1 VISGPVVFGDGSA
14 IITEEKSKKEIMQL
28 KLPVMYKSFF
38 QSQQMDFTV
47 LHPGYQSA
55 HLAIAISFL
64 TAGFTYSFQS
74 ATL

>member
-1 VISGPVVFGDGSA
+1 MIKTAAKPNEVN
-14 IITEEKSKKEIMQL
+14 ERL
-28 KLPVMYKSFF
+28 KLPVMYKYFF

-64 TAGFTYSFQS
+64 TAGFTYFVQT
-74 ATL
+74 AAL

>member
-1 VISGPVVFGDGSA
+1 
-14 IITEEKSKKEIMQL
+14 MQL